1 MLYCNIIAFFF
12 SKFNRQLNIRH
23 PRRFISK
30 LNYSLAELTFGF
42 HRTIP
47 ENNLGILLIQRHL
60 DQNEIPK
67 TRKKC
72 SILENC
78 TIKTNCWWLS
88 SMIWSDHLAKE
99 AFSLK
104 FIFLFSSI
112 IFYFPW
118 YVLRKKCPYLE
129 IFWSIFSRI
138 RTEYGEIWSIS
149 PQSVTMR
156 ENTDQNNS
164 KYGNFSCSDG

>member
-1 MLYCNIIAFFF
+1 MLYCNIIPFFF

-118 YVLRKKCPYLE
+118 YVLHKKCPYLE
-129 IFWSIFSRI
+129 LFWFFRIFPHSDWIRRDMILFSLTHN
-138 RTEYGEIWSIS
+138 RTRSL
-149 PQSVTMR
+149 
-156 ENTDQNNS
+156 S
-164 KYGNFSCSDG
+164 KYSNDRSTK